1 MEYSNLVTTTPINW
15 GEVAKKATGSVVDVI
30 KKREEERKALDK
42 EAADG
47 LSKINQY
54 TATKN
59 PSANNFLMT
68 AAQSS
73 RSYIQAQNDLLKR
86 GAITPEEY
94 KQRLQNI
101 QDSFK
106 NLNTYTK
113 NWAENQRAALERQS
127 SGQASGLEQWATNKR
142 NEMFDLKNQ
151 LPNIGE
157 RGSLVMEDT
166 RNGTLHDSQFLN
178 APGNIEIPKLK
189 LVETVDG
196 MVKNLGV
203 GAVMNPETGRYTLS
217 ETMRDNWEDT
227 KKNLSE
233 GVLSSPRAAAGVL
246 VDNAMGYEYTDKKEE
261 AGGNKIYLTQ
271 DENGLWTPQLTDEQ
285 NKKAEEI
292 VSQTI
297 ESRVDFK
304 EKDLSMTD
312 FQREKLDLEEQKID
326 VAKERNKIARQGN
339 AISARKAA
347 GENVEV
353 DDSIL
358 NRYQRIMEVVT
369 KGAKS
374 DYATLLIGKVL
385 PYMARRKNK
394 AGELEYEGY
403 TTSGFSLDKKGNIM
417 VQVKRGSGDNTQY
430 RKIRYQPGVFISD
443 VNALLNKTQGTRIQS
458 EELMDIY
465 TGGNRSTTTSSAKPA
480 P

>member
-1 MEYSNLVTTTPINW
+1 MEYSKLVTTTPINW
-15 GEVAKKATGSVVDVI
+15 GEVAQKATGSVVDVI

-68 AAQSS
+68 AAQNS

-86 GAITPEEY
+86 GMITPEEY

-106 NLNTYTK
+106 NLNTYAT
-113 NWAENQRAALERQS
+113 NWAQNQQAALERQS
-127 SGQASGLEQWATNKR
+127 NGQASGLEQWATSKR
-142 NEMFDLKNQ
+142 NEMFNFRNQ

-157 RGSLVMEDT
+157 RGNLVIEDT
-166 RNGTLHDSQFLN
+166 RNGSLHDSQFLN

-203 GAVMNPETGRYTLS
+203 GAIMNPNTGRYTIS
-217 ETMRDNWEDT
+217 ETMRGNWEDT
-227 KKNLSE
+227 KKKLSE

-261 AGGNKIYLTQ
+261 AGGNKIYVTQ

-304 EKDLSMTD
+304 ETD
-312 FQREKLDLEEQKID
+312 QSKLDIEREKLDI
-326 VAKERNKIARQGN
+326 AKERNKIARQRN
-339 AISARKAA
+339 AIAARKSA
-347 GENVEV
+347 GEEVEE
-353 DDSIL
+353 DSSTL
-358 NRYQRIMEVVT
+358 NRYQRIMDVVS
-369 KGAKS
+369 KGPKS
-374 DYATLLIGKVL
+374 EYSSLLVGQVL
-385 PYMARRKNK
+385 PFMARRKNEK
-394 AGELEYEGY
+394 GELEYEGY
-403 TTSGFSLDKKGNIM
+403 TTSGFSLDNKGNVV
-417 VQVKRGSGDNTQY
+417 VQVKRGYGDNAEY
-430 RKIRYQPGVFISD
+430 RKINYQPEIFISD
-443 VNALLNKTQGTRIQS
+443 VNALLNKTQGTKIK
-458 EELMDIY
+458 EEQLMDIY
-465 TGGNRSTTTSSAKPA
+465 KGGKSSTTSSSVKPA